1 MAGQGKGAVRAILYA
16 LAANAG
22 IAVAKGAAAFW
33 TGSGA
38 MLAETLHSIADCAN
52 QVLLLLGLKRSQRP
66 ADANHPLG
74 YGRATY
80 FWSMIVALML
90 FSVGGLYA
98 LYEGIE
104 RLLHPAPLK
113 DPWLAV
119 GILAFSVAL
128 EAGSLWGALKIIR
141 TQQGSRTFWEWFRVT
156 RQSELMVVAGEDIA
170 ALLGLVFA
178 LLAVLVAIATGN
190 PLYDA
195 LGSLAIGTL
204 LIVVAV
210 AVMREVKGMI
220 VGESADPLV
229 HAEIERFIAAR
240 PEVEAVFN
248 LITLQWGDHV
258 VVAAKV
264 RMRNSTDA
272 VRLIEEINACEVAL
286 KQRFPEVQWIFFEPD
301 ILR

>member
-1 MAGQGKGAVRAILYA
+1 MAGQGKGAVRAIFYA

-22 IAVAKGAAAFW
+22 IAVAKGGAAFW

-52 QVLLLLGLKRSQRP
+52 QGLLLLGMKRSQRP
-66 ADANHPLG
+66 ADEQHPLG

-80 FWSMIVALML
+80 FYSMIVALML
-90 FSVGGLYA
+90 FSIGGLYA

-119 GILAFSVAL
+119 GILAFSIAL
-128 EAGSLWGALKIIR
+128 ESGSLLGAMKIIR
-141 TQQGSRTFWEWFRVT
+141 TLRGSRTFWEWFRVT
-156 RQSELMVVAGEDIA
+156 RQSELMVIAGEDIA

-178 LLAVLVAIATGN
+178 LVAVLVAIATGN
-190 PLYDA
+190 PLFDA

-204 LIVVAV
+204 LIVVAI
-210 AVMREVKGMI
+210 AIMREVKGMI

-229 HAEIERFIAAR
+229 HAEIERFVAAR
-240 PEVEAVFN
+240 SEVEAVFN
-248 LITLQWGDHV
+248 LITLQWGDRV

-264 RMRNSTDA
+264 RMRESADA
-272 VRLIEEINACEVAL
+272 ARMIGDINACEVAL

>member
-1 MAGQGKGAVRAILYA
+1 MAGQGKAAVRAILYA
-16 LAANAG
+16 LGANAG
-22 IAVAKGAAAFW
+22 IAAAKGGAAFW

-38 MLAETLHSIADCAN
+38 MLAETLHSIADCGN
-52 QVLLLLGLKRSQRP
+52 QVLLLIGLRRSQRP
-66 ADANHPLG
+66 ATADHPLG
-74 YGRATY
+74 HGRATY

-98 LYEGIE
+98 VYEGVD

-119 GILAFSVAL
+119 AILAFSVAL

-141 TQQGSRTFWEWFRVT
+141 EQQGSRTLWDWFRIT

-178 LLAVLVAIATGN
+178 LFAVLVAIATGD
-190 PLYDA
+190 PLFDA

-204 LIVVAV
+204 LIVVAL
-210 AVMREVKGMI
+210 AVMREVQSMI
-220 VGESADPLV
+220 IGESADPLV
-229 HAEIERFIAAR
+229 HAAIERFIAER
-240 PEVEAVFN
+240 PEVDAVLN
-248 LITLQWGDHV
+248 LITLQWGERV

-264 RMRNSTDA
+264 RMRETADA
-272 VRLIEEINACEVAL
+272 ARLVGEINACEAAL
-286 KQRFPEVQWIFFEPD
+286 RQRFPEVSRIFFEPD
-301 ILR
+301 VVV

>member
-22 IAVAKGAAAFW
+22 IAAAKGGAAFW

-38 MLAETLHSIADCAN
+38 MLAETIHSIADCAN

-66 ADANHPLG
+66 ATADHPLG

-98 LYEGIE
+98 VYEGIE
-104 RLLHPAPLK
+104 RLMHPAPIR

-128 EAGSLWGALKIIR
+128 EAGSLWGALKIIHEQR
-141 TQQGSRTFWEWFRVT
+141 GSRTFWEWFRAT

-178 LLAVLVAIATGN
+178 LIAVIVAIVTGN
-190 PLYDA
+190 PLFDA

-204 LIVVAV
+204 LIVVAF

-229 HAEIERFIAAR
+229 HAEIERFVAVR
-240 PEVEAVFN
+240 PEVDEVLN
-248 LITLQWGDHV
+248 LITLQWGERV

-264 RMRNSTDA
+264 RMRESSDA
-272 VRLIEEINACEVAL
+272 ARLVEHINACEVAL
-286 KQRFPEVQWIFFEPD
+286 KQRFPQVAWIFFEPD
-301 ILR
+301 VVT

>member
-16 LAANAG
+16 LGANAG
-22 IAVAKGAAAFW
+22 IAVAKGGAAFW

-38 MLAETLHSIADCAN
+38 MLAETIHSIADCAN

-66 ADANHPLG
+66 ATADHPLG
-74 YGRATY
+74 HGRATY

-104 RLLHPAPLK
+104 RMLHPAQIK

-141 TQQGSRTFWEWFRVT
+141 EQQGSRTFWEWFRVT

-178 LLAVLVAIATGN
+178 LIAVLVAIATGN
-190 PLYDA
+190 PLFDA
-195 LGSLAIGTL
+195 LGSLAIGAL
-204 LIVVAV
+204 LIVVA
-210 AVMREVKGMI
+210 AAIMREVKGMI

-229 HAEIERFIAAR
+229 HAEIERFVAAR
-240 PEVEAVFN
+240 PEVDAVLN
-248 LITLQWGDHV
+248 LITLQWGDRV

-264 RMRNSTDA
+264 RMRESVDA
-272 VRLIEEINACEVAL
+272 SRLIEQINACEAAL
-286 KQRFPEVQWIFFEPD
+286 KQRFPEVSWIFFEPD
-301 ILR
+301 VVT

>member
-22 IAVAKGAAAFW
+22 IAAAKGGAAFW

-38 MLAETLHSIADCAN
+38 MLAETIHSVADCAN
-52 QVLLLLGLKRSQRP
+52 QVLLLIGLKRSQRP
-66 ADANHPLG
+66 ATADHPLG

-98 LYEGIE
+98 VYEGIE
-104 RLLHPAPLK
+104 RLMHPAPIR

-128 EAGSLWGALKIIR
+128 EAGSLWGALKIIHEQR
-141 TQQGSRTFWEWFRVT
+141 GSRTFWEWFRAT

-178 LLAVLVAIATGN
+178 LIAVIVAIVTGN
-190 PLYDA
+190 PLFDA

-204 LIVVAV
+204 LIVVAF

-229 HAEIERFIAAR
+229 HAEIERFVAVR
-240 PEVEAVFN
+240 PEVDAVLN
-248 LITLQWGDHV
+248 LITLQWGERV

-264 RMRNSTDA
+264 RMRESSDA
-272 VRLIEEINACEVAL
+272 ARLVEHINACEVAL
-286 KQRFPEVQWIFFEPD
+286 KQRFPQVAWIFFEPD
-301 ILR
+301 VVT

>member
-16 LAANAG
+16 FAANAG
-22 IAVAKGAAAFW
+22 IAAAKGGAAFW

-52 QVLLLLGLKRSQRP
+52 QALLLLGMKRSQRP
-66 ADANHPLG
+66 ADEQHPLG

-80 FWSMIVALML
+80 FYSMIVALML
-90 FSVGGLYA
+90 FTVGGLYA

-104 RLLHPAPLK
+104 RVLHPSPLH

-141 TQQGSRTFWEWFRVT
+141 EQKGGRSFWEWFRIT
-156 RQSELMVVAGEDIA
+156 RQSELMVIAGEDIA

-178 LLAVLVAIATGN
+178 LAAVLVAIATGN

-195 LGSLAIGTL
+195 MGSLAIGTL
-204 LIVVAV
+204 LIVVAI

-229 HAEIERFIAAR
+229 HVEIERFIAAR
-240 PEVEAVFN
+240 PEVAAIFN
-248 LITLQWGDHV
+248 LITLQWGDRV

-264 RMRNSTDA
+264 RMRESADA
-272 VRLIEEINACEVAL
+272 ARMIDEINACEVAL
-286 KQRFPEVQWIFFEPD
+286 KQRFPEVSWIFFEPD
-301 ILR
+301 TVA

>member
-22 IAVAKGAAAFW
+22 IAAAKGGAAFW

-38 MLAETLHSIADCAN
+38 MLAETIHSVADCAN
-52 QVLLLLGLKRSQRP
+52 QVLLLIGLKRSQRP
-66 ADANHPLG
+66 ATADHPLG

-98 LYEGIE
+98 VYEGIE
-104 RLLHPAPLK
+104 RLMHPAPIR

-128 EAGSLWGALKIIR
+128 EAGSLWGALKIIHEQR
-141 TQQGSRTFWEWFRVT
+141 GSRTFWEWFRVT

-170 ALLGLVFA
+170 ALFGLMFA

-190 PLYDA
+190 PLFDA

-204 LIVVAV
+204 LIVVAF

-229 HAEIERFIAAR
+229 HAEIERFVAAR
-240 PEVEAVFN
+240 PEVDAVLN
-248 LITLQWGDHV
+248 LITLQWGERV

-264 RMRNSTDA
+264 RMRESTDA
-272 VRLIEEINACEVAL
+272 ARLVEHINACEVAL
-286 KQRFPEVQWIFFEPD
+286 KQRFPQVAWIFFEPD
-301 ILR
+301 VVT

>member
-22 IAVAKGAAAFW
+22 IAAAKGGAAFW

-38 MLAETLHSIADCAN
+38 MLAETIHSVADCAN
-52 QVLLLLGLKRSQRP
+52 QVLLLIGLKRSQRP
-66 ADANHPLG
+66 ATADHPLG

-98 LYEGIE
+98 VYEGIE
-104 RLLHPAPLK
+104 RLMHPAPIR

-128 EAGSLWGALKIIR
+128 EAGSLWGALKIIHEQR
-141 TQQGSRTFWEWFRVT
+141 GSRTFWEWFRAT

-178 LLAVLVAIATGN
+178 LIAVIVAIVTGN
-190 PLYDA
+190 PLFDA

-204 LIVVAV
+204 LIVVAF

-229 HAEIERFIAAR
+229 HAEIERFVAAR
-240 PEVEAVFN
+240 PEVDAVLN
-248 LITLQWGDHV
+248 LITLQWGERV

-264 RMRNSTDA
+264 RMRESSDA
-272 VRLIEEINACEVAL
+272 ARLVEHINACEVAL
-286 KQRFPEVQWIFFEPD
+286 KQRFPQVAWIFFEPD
-301 ILR
+301 VVT

>member
-1 MAGQGKGAVRAILYA
+1 VRAILYA

-22 IAVAKGAAAFW
+22 IAAAKGGAAFW

-52 QVLLLLGLKRSQRP
+52 QGLLLLGLKRSQRP

-90 FSVGGLYA
+90 FTVGGLYA

-104 RLLHPAPLK
+104 RMLHPAPLK

-141 TQQGSRTFWEWFRVT
+141 EQQGSRTFWEWFRVT

-178 LLAVLVAIATGN
+178 LIAVLVAIATGN

-195 LGSLAIGTL
+195 LGSVAIGIL

-229 HAEIERFIAAR
+229 HAEIEGFIAAR
-240 PEVEAVFN
+240 PEVAAVFN
-248 LITLQWGDHV
+248 LITLQWGDRV

-264 RMRNSTDA
+264 RMRQCADA
-272 VRLIEEINACEVAL
+272 ARMIDEINACEIAL
-286 KQRFPEVQWIFFEPD
+286 KERFPEVSWIFFEPD
-301 ILR
+301 MVR

>member
-1 MAGQGKGAVRAILYA
+1 MAGQGRGAVRAILYA
-16 LAANAG
+16 LGANAG
-22 IAVAKGAAAFW
+22 IAVAKGGAAFW

-38 MLAETLHSIADCAN
+38 MLAETIHSVADCTN

-66 ADANHPLG
+66 ATADHPLG

-98 LYEGIE
+98 VYEGIE
-104 RLLHPAPLK
+104 RLMHPAPIK

-128 EAGSLWGALKIIR
+128 EAGSLWGALKIIHEQR
-141 TQQGSRTFWEWFRVT
+141 GSRTFWEWFRVT

-170 ALLGLVFA
+170 ALFGLMFA

-190 PLYDA
+190 PLFDA

-204 LIVVAV
+204 LIVVAF
-210 AVMREVKGMI
+210 AVMREVKSMI

-229 HAEIERFIAAR
+229 HTEIERFVAAR
-240 PEVEAVFN
+240 PEVDAVLN
-248 LITLQWGDHV
+248 LITLQWGERV

-264 RMRNSTDA
+264 RMRESTDA
-272 VRLIEEINACEVAL
+272 AQLVEHINACEVAL
-286 KQRFPEVQWIFFEPD
+286 KQRFPQVAWIFFEPD
-301 ILR
+301 VVT